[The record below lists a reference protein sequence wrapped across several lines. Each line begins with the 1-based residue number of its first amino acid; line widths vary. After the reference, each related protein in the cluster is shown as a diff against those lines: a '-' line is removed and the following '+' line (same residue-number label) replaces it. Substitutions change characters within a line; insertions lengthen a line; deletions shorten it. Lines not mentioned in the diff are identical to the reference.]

1 MNLTMATSRFFLVIV
16 VIVNLLCDQIS
27 KAVVRQELEMN
38 EYIELV
44 GKNVILTRVE
54 NTGAFLGFGSTFPPV
69 IKSFLFLIIPAF
81 ILLFILGY
89 LIFKKQ
95 LNLNVG
101 LALAFIT
108 GGGLGNVYDRIFKE
122 GVTDFLYVDIW
133 IFETGIFN
141 LADVSVTA
149 GTLYLLFYNL
159 RYRMPQDEKKK
170 SSSN

>member
-1 MNLTMATSRFFLVIV
+1 MVTSRFFLVIV
-16 VIVNLLCDQIS
+16 VVVNLLCDQIS
-27 KAVVRQELEMN
+27 KSAVRQELEMN

-54 NTGAFLGFGSTFPPV
+54 NTGAFLGFGSSFPPV
-69 IKSFLFLIIPAF
+69 IKNLLFLVIPTCT
-81 ILLFILGY
+81 LLFILGY

-95 LNLNVG
+95 LNFNVG
-101 LALAFIT
+101 MALAFIT

-122 GVTDFLYVDIW
+122 GVTDFLHLDIW
-133 IFETGIFN
+133 IFKTGIFN

-159 RYRMPQDEKKK
+159 RYRMPEDPKKD
-170 SSSN
+170 SSST